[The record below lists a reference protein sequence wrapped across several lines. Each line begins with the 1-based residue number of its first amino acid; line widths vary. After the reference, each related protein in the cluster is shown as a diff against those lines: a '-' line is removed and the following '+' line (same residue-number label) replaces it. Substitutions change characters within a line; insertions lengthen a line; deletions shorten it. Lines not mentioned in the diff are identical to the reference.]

1 MMGRRRLLT
10 AGLALSAG
18 LLSGCGLRGRS
29 LDRTLNEAAESVDGV
44 TTSALET
51 VTGAE
56 FQRAIRGRIE
66 TSAVERDGVLEIF
79 GQVMSALVEAAEQH
93 GDPDSEGSRVV
104 GAITT
109 LGSDGEEYDMWDLRP
124 DLERSTGRLD
134 AVILSDFAE

>member
-10 AGLALSAG
+10 AGLALSAA

-29 LDRTLNEAAESVDGV
+29 LDRTLNEAAQSVDGV
-44 TTSALET
+44 TASALET

-66 TSAVERDGVLEIF
+66 TSAAERDAVLEIF
-79 GQVMSALVEAAEQH
+79 GQVMSALVAAVVER
-93 GDPDSEGSRVV
+93 GGSESETSRGV
-104 GAITT
+104 GAITA